1 MALRGPNSA
10 DVIERCFQRG
20 IDLHKYGM
28 FYLLHVCFSYIHIIL
43 LSFLFANI
51 AMGNFYFNICLVNC
65 SGCCFYYV
73 EHFNNKLSD
82 NSRKPFIQNGNTAY
96 KNKKNYFC
104 IYANV

>member
-1 MALRGPNSA
+1 MALCGANSA
-10 DVIERCFQRG
+10 NVIERYFQRG

-28 FYLLHVCFSYIHIIL
+28 FYLFRVCFSYVHIIL

-51 AMGNFYFNICLVNC
+51 DLGNFYFNIYLVHR
-65 SGCCFYYV
+65 SGCCFYYL

-82 NSRKPFIQNGNTAY
+82 NSLKPFIQNGNTAY